1 MSSAAPA
8 RDLPVLFFQAG
19 DARHLPYTFWQA
31 KHWAGGSPL
40 ILLGDESNRHYRGR
54 GLEHVPIRDFAS
66 AVSRLRDLY
75 VHISSNTAE
84 FEFFCLARW
93 LVMEEFARRQGL
105 REFLCLDS
113 DVLIYAKPVDIVSRV
128 PVCRMA
134 TVWFGDLG
142 GKFASVSP
150 GTTYIRDPSILV
162 EIQSHIMQFYSNPA
176 EIENMRVG
184 CEAMVRKKL
193 GGVSD
198 MFFLARCVHHLGGNI
213 FNLWEPEKDGVV
225 DMNIVQAD
233 GFRLREG
240 IKEIE
245 FRGGQPYAFY
255 QPAGLWRRFSTLH
268 FGGCCKKLMGR
279 YLGRPANLNL
289 AWARLRERFRKG
301 LAMNKAGDGA
311 ITLDQS

>member
-105 REFLCLDS
+105 REFLYLDC
-113 DVLIYAKPVDIVSRV
+113 DVLLFEAPASLVARV
-128 PVCRMA
+128 PACA
-134 TVWFGDLG
+134 LALSWYGDLDPAVNVACPAVTLVRNSDELAGIKESIFAFYQNRPEVECMQLALAGTVRQRG
-142 GKFASVSP
+142 G
-150 GTTYIRDPSILV
+150 GL
-162 EIQSHIMQFYSNPA
+162 
-176 EIENMRVG
+176 
-184 CEAMVRKKL
+184 
-193 GGVSD
+193 SD
-198 MFFLARCVHHLGGNI
+198 MWFLARAIHSRNLPV
-213 FNLWEPEKDGVV
+213 FNLGNPVREGTV
-225 DMNIVQAD
+225 DINMFRAD
-233 GFRLREG
+233 GFRCRDGLKEIVFREG
-240 IKEIE
+240 
-245 FRGGQPYAFY
+245 RPHGFY
-255 QPAGLWRRFSTLH
+255 EPESRWIRFATLH
-268 FGGCCKKLMGR
+268 FVGASKKSMGR
-279 YLGRPANLNL
+279 FLGRPGDLSLVRAQG
-289 AWARLRERFRKG
+289 RERLGKG
-301 LAMNKAGDGA
+301 LGWHKASA
-311 ITLDQS
+311 F